1 MANIKSQQK
10 RILTN
15 EKSRLAN
22 ASFKS
27 KMRTAI
33 KKVNAAVANKD
44 LELATSLLP
53 EAVALIDKSVKE
65 GVQQRNTASRQ
76 KSALMKAVNSL
87 KAEVK

>member
-65 GVQQRNTASRQ
+65 GVQEVNTASRQ

>member
-65 GVQQRNTASRQ
+65 GVQQLNTASRQ